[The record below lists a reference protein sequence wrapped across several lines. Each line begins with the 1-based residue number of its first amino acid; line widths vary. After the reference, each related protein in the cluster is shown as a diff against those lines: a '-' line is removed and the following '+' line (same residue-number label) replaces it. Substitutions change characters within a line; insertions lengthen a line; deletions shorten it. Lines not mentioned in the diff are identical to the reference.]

1 MEPSL
6 LQPGFLGLV
15 AWDLCIDLSWTTGG
29 VEGRPTAV
37 GLGGLGPRFTSINMP
52 DFDAAVQ
59 IHITALV
66 AHGSL

>member
-6 LQPGFLGLV
+6 LQPGFMGLI
-15 AWDLCIDLSWTTGG
+15 AWDLCALTFLTTGG

-37 GLGGLGPRFTSINMP
+37 GLGPRFTSINMP